1 MKSEYSNFEQVMN
14 RVQPVLIF
22 ALRAGLGLV
31 LGLIAAVL
39 AAGTAWGLY
48 VFSSSTSLTAL
59 LYLLISSTG
68 VAAGIGAFFAWLRM
82 DRNSL
87 PLSLLTVTL
96 AMAAGFGG
104 AWGGHSYGLTVEG
117 PCCVEPEI
125 EPMSYAVLGATVMAN
140 GALVLVGLVRE
151 IIDRKPT
158 LILRLFRGTAGTP
171 N

>member
-1 MKSEYSNFEQVMN
+1 MT
-14 RVQPVLIF
+14 RVQPLLFF

-31 LGLIAAVL
+31 LGVVSATL

-48 VFSSSTSLTAL
+48 VFSSSSSLTAL
-59 LYLLISSTG
+59 LYLLICSTG
-68 VAAGIGAFFAWLRM
+68 VAAGIGSYFAWLRV
-82 DRNSL
+82 DRNSKSL
-87 PLSLLTVTL
+87 TLLTVAA

-125 EPMSYAVLGATVMAN
+125 EPMSYAALGATVMAN
-140 GALVLVGLVRE
+140 AAIVLVGLARE
-151 IIDRKPT
+151 IINRK
-158 LILRLFRGTAGTP
+158 LWLRPGLFRGPVGTL

>member
-1 MKSEYSNFEQVMN
+1 MGYIDYDEVMD

-22 ALRAGLGLV
+22 ALRVGFGLV
-31 LGLIAAVL
+31 LSVVFATM

-68 VAAGIGAFFAWLRM
+68 VAAGIGAYLAWLRV

-87 PLSLLTVTL
+87 PFALFTVAVT
-96 AMAAGFGG
+96 MAAGFGG

-117 PCCVEPEI
+117 PCCIEPEI
-125 EPMSYAVLGATVMAN
+125 EPMSYAALGAAVLAN
-140 GALVLVGLVRE
+140 GAVVLVGLVRE
-151 IIDRKPT
+151 ITNRKPL
-158 LILRLFRGTAGTP
+158 LIPRLFRGTADTP